1 MMRSKATAALLKLKE
16 IDRKY
21 NIKRNE
27 GKRVQSNVS
36 PESSSM
42 DKEEETS
49 RNFSAKFKVTSDR
62 SKPEVSEI
70 SSNIV
75 AEEKNRVK
83 VSPRM
88 KMEVKI
94 PSSLVR
100 HDEFPV
106 SESSSSRKS
115 SRVSPRTKSIS
126 ENYRN
131 DMFEEKSDSSTIIES
146 PRSVSYVE
154 SSSKGRNSISSVKFR
169 INRSGSGDFSRDSN
183 RHKDSDVSEII
194 SEVIKSINESSSRKS
209 ERKFNVRELAL
220 AEENLTASN
229 IEELIRL
236 NTGRSEVISE
246 LSNVVDATS
255 GDEQKSRYEDDT
267 FEEPSSSS
275 SAEEKLRRTSGEEE
289 EEEDEDEAG
298 GTMISGVKQI
308 KITPHKKNENN
319 HVTTVEE
326 DRPTNRLIELMK
338 IHVFEDIYR
347 DKEIVELVPPKI
359 MQSTSECDIGL
370 DEELSNYVKT
380 TENVDEAVPI
390 SLLKQSK
397 QITTA
402 KRQSKKPK
410 RQRKP
415 SIENIEEKTDSSVT
429 SEHEKLTERQEN
441 NMEADALKKIKIHLS
456 VSIRESVKSQEE
468 NGSQCEGNKEEC
480 GDLAVRMIEVGNAEP
495 EAVFS
500 EEILLSE
507 TPKKSDVTST
517 LRKLNKDAINA
528 IVRKRRVDLE
538 RVATSKSRHCRNCGN
553 VVRVPPADVSR
564 NLKDEDSDDGST
576 LENVKMI
583 RDYNRD
589 QRKKERKMKNKK
601 ISRSSKNRKTSNYGK
616 VEGKQSR
623 YDCRHTQRMRRHAV
637 LLRLQQE
644 REDIR
649 NYLLELEHT
658 RLEFGPGEQV
668 ASSQLSA
675 FRPLEF
681 QKIAAFMKPDL
692 EDAMSKSRDGV
703 AGLQERILMIR
714 QWLKDQYVL
723 YRDYSSLAQTVN
735 SKYIPAS
742 LEDAK
747 RMIRQLQ
754 RATIK
759 GR

>member
-27 GKRVQSNVS
+27 GKRVQGNVS
-36 PESSSM
+36 SESSSM
-42 DKEEETS
+42 DKDEEAS
-49 RNFSAKFKVTSDR
+49 RNLSAKFKVTSDR
-62 SKPEVSEI
+62 SKPEVPEI

-94 PSSLVR
+94 PSSLAR
-100 HDEFPV
+100 HDESPV

-131 DMFEEKSDSSTIIES
+131 DVFEEKSDSSTVIES

-154 SSSKGRNSISSVKFR
+154 SSSKGRNSISSAKFR
-169 INRSGSGDFSRDSN
+169 INRSGSGDFSRDNN

-220 AEENLTASN
+220 AEENITASN

-236 NTGRSEVISE
+236 SAGRSEVISE
-246 LSNVVDATS
+246 LSNVVDATF

-289 EEEDEDEAG
+289 EEEEEEDEEDEAG

-308 KITPHKKNENN
+308 KITPHKKSENN

-326 DRPTNRLIELMK
+326 DGQANRLIEL
-338 IHVFEDIYR
+338 

-359 MQSTSECDIGL
+359 MQSMSECDIGL

-402 KRQSKKPK
+402 KRQSKKAK

-415 SIENIEEKTDSSVT
+415 SIENTEEKTDSSAT
-429 SEHEKLTERQEN
+429 SEHERLTERQEN
-441 NMEADALKKIKIHLS
+441 NMEADAL
-456 VSIRESVKSQEE
+456 RESVKSQEE
-468 NGSQCEGNKEEC
+468 NGFQCEGNKEEC
-480 GDLAVRMIEVGNAEP
+480 GDLAVGMIEVGNAEP
-495 EAVFS
+495 EVVSS

-528 IVRKRRVDLE
+528 IVRKRRVDIE

-576 LENVKMI
+576 LENVKMT

-589 QRKKERKMKNKK
+589 QRKKERRMKNKK

-623 YDCRHTQRMRRHAV
+623 YDCRQMQRMRRHAA

-681 QKIAAFMKPDL
+681 PKIAAFMKPDL
-692 EDAMSKSRDGV
+692 EDAMSKGRNGV

-714 QWLKDQYVL
+714 QWLKDQYIL